1 MIVAAESS
9 AGKER
14 KDRIAV
20 VTGFGHCSVGVAG
33 SDSVCYLLHAV
44 KNRIGYRIRK
54 LKKSKSK
61 RQKKRRGIENKE
73 KRVSQRKKN

>member
-44 KNRIGYRIRK
+44 KNRIGYRIR
-54 LKKSKSK
+54 
-61 RQKKRRGIENKE
+61 RRKPVAFRLFRTLRCIMRESA
-73 KRVSQRKKN
+73 RF